1 MWPINLINSALSLWG
16 TAVYKIFGILQKNPS
31 EFSESG
37 WNTVVALCDSL
48 KYIATA
54 LLVLFFGVSVL
65 KQITNIQEMR
75 RPETVFRLIFK
86 FVIAKTMIIYSTDIL
101 MAIAKI
107 GVGIVKKITS
117 FYNMELNNYTMA
129 SFLADYNV
137 LEGDVLCAKWYEDVP
152 IGIIAII
159 GFVIIVILSI
169 IALITVYGRLFK
181 LFVWAA
187 LAPIPLSSIAGES
200 TASVGWQYLKGF
212 IAICFEGAVIAVAIV
227 MFVVLSPDIKFNM
240 LWHGTVAHFGAS
252 VVIII
257 FRMLLM
263 LGIIKTSNSIVKE
276 MTGL

>member
-107 GVGIVKKITS
+107 GVGIVNC
-117 FYNMELNNYTMA
+117 FMA
-129 SFLADYNV
+129 LIKQYLGHWV
-137 LEGDVLCAKWYEDVP
+137 TL
-152 IGIIAII
+152 IAII
-159 GFVIIVILSI
+159 GGVIL
-169 IALITVYGRLFK
+169 
-181 LFVWAA
+181 
-187 LAPIPLSSIAGES
+187 
-200 TASVGWQYLKGF
+200 
-212 IAICFEGAVIAVAIV
+212 
-227 MFVVLSPDIKFNM
+227 DI
-240 LWHGTVAHFGAS
+240 
-252 VVIII
+252 
-257 FRMLLM
+257 
-263 LGIIKTSNSIVKE
+263 LGIFVFTLVK
-276 MTGL
+276 